1 MNSLDDFLSS
11 LVGGSTHAILNPKTL
26 GDLQKKG
33 VKFDRPREKSVDEAL
48 EELFSKRKALAAS
61 AIAKFP
67 TPPNIAIPTIG
78 FLYDEIRECIIFGL
92 YGAAISLSAI
102 LVEFSLKHAIVRK
115 LESGAFD
122 KSVWERV
129 ENIELGAVITEA
141 KSSGIITGEI
151 EKKLINFKNT
161 VRNPYLHY
169 NIKKLIKNVEVK
181 KVKRVDTVTRKV
193 EELDLIAEDN
203 PITWVFAKKF
213 VDKERVFNSF
223 KFADS
228 VVKYLFE
235 EAHSA

>member
-1 MNSLDDFLSS
+1 
-11 LVGGSTHAILNPKTL
+11 
-26 GDLQKKG
+26 
-33 VKFDRPREKSVDEAL
+33 
-48 EELFSKRKALAAS
+48 
-61 AIAKFP
+61 
-67 TPPNIAIPTIG
+67 
-78 FLYDEIRECIIFGL
+78 
-92 YGAAISLSAI
+92 
-102 LVEFSLKHAIVRK
+102 